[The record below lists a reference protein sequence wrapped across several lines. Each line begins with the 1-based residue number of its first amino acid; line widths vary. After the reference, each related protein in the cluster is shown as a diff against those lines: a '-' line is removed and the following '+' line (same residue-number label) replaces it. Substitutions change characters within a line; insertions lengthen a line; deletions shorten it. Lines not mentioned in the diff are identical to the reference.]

1 MPRPTEDWQKQVARR
16 KRIQFA
22 IWAIVVV
29 VIVGGM
35 WWPLLGF
42 VVPIVMLTGII
53 GGFFK
58 GRYVCGWL
66 CPRGAF
72 LERIVGAISPLKARL
87 QGRARRR
94 RGQAPIRPE
103 PVPMAIP
110 MWLRRPAFRWAVFA
124 ALMGFMAFQTSQDP
138 GDVYHWGRV
147 FVRICIITTAI
158 GVVLAIAVHPRTWCS
173 FCPMGTMQSAVGGS
187 RAPLMMA
194 DGCVECRAC
203 ERACPMNLKIVGQ
216 RNPTPL
222 PPSPSTERGRAVVN
236 APDCLK
242 CGECVVVCPKRVLG
256 L

>member
-1 MPRPTEDWQKQVARR
+1 MSVRSEVEEEAGMGMPAPSTPLRAGLQPAPEPALPRLRGPSWQPQVARR
-16 KRIQFA
+16 KKIQFSL
-22 IWAIVVV
+22 WVIVVA
-29 VIVGGM
+29 VIVGGL

-53 GGFFK
+53 GGFYK

-72 LERIVGAISPLKARL
+72 LERILKAVS
-87 QGRARRR
+87 
-94 RGQAPIRPE
+94 PE
-103 PVPMAIP
+103 RTIP
-110 MWLRRPAFRWAVFA
+110 MWLRRAGFRWAVFA
-124 ALMGFMAFQTSQDP
+124 ALMGFMVFQISQNP

-147 FVRICIITTAI
+147 FVRICIITTGI

-194 DGCVECRAC
+194 DGCVECRTC
-203 ERACPMNLKIVGQ
+203 ERACPMNLEIVGQ
-216 RNPTPL
+216 RKDD
-222 PPSPSTERGRAVVN
+222 GRVN

-242 CGECVVVCPKRVLG
+242 CGECVVACPKRVLR

>member
-1 MPRPTEDWQKQVARR
+1 MSVQTEREDTAAGHQRMPRPTEDWQKQVARR

-42 VVPIVMLTGII
+42 VVPIVMLAGII
-53 GGFFK
+53 GGFFR

-72 LERIVGAISPLKARL
+72 LERIVGRISPER
-87 QGRARRR
+87 
-94 RGQAPIRPE
+94 PIPQ
-103 PVPMAIP
+103 
-110 MWLRRPAFRWAVFA
+110 WLRRPAFRWAVFA
-124 ALMGFMAFQTSQDP
+124 ALMGFMAFQIAQNP
-138 GDVYHWGRV
+138 GDVNHWGQV

-187 RAPLMMA
+187 RAPLMIA
-194 DGCVECRAC
+194 EGCVECRAC